1 MLEPCRRVD
10 KALYAVIMET
20 YIGGVSTLKV
30 DAPMAALGSQ
40 SGISKTQV
48 SRRICQKIDQQAQ
61 AFLSRP
67 LQESGYAYIYLD
79 ATYLKGRLGM
89 AQQLCSRAVVDAM
102 GDYAGGREQLS
113 IKARRSESASG
124 SNSPPPSRSVA
135 LRAAYHNF
143 RQ

>member
-30 DAPMAALGSQ
+30 DALVAALGSQ

-79 ATYLKGRLGM
+79 ATYL
-89 AQQLCSRAVVDAM
+89 
-102 GDYAGGREQLS
+102 
-113 IKARRSESASG
+113 
-124 SNSPPPSRSVA
+124 
-135 LRAAYHNF
+135 
-143 RQ
+143 